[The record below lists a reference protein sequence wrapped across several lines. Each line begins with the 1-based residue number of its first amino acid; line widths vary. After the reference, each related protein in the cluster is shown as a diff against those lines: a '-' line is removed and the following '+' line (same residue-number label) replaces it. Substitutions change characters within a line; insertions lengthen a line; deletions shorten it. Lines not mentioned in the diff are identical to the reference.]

1 MIKLV
6 NFIRGEGKAVGR
18 WPPDL
23 SSKNAFQ
30 SEHWL
35 KPQLEDDALLYS
47 LHDIIGENLEDDI
60 SGVPIRASPIEVAQP
75 RQLNYHLSTDP
86 RPDNPKYRIA
96 ESEMRVRMAQIDL
109 ERHEQLLAEDM
120 QLHAWLGHDI
130 TREPPASEVRDSPR
144 QTDAFRTENK
154 PQGNV
159 SKVNG
164 DADSS
169 YFASYSGHGKLL
181 SDLARWPNVDVGRH
195 PRNHVERHSPNRR
208 LQRFHI

>member
-47 LHDIIGENLEDDI
+47 LHDIIGEDLEDEI
-60 SGVPIRASPIEVAQP
+60 SGVPVRASPIEVAKP
-75 RQLNYHLSTDP
+75 RQFSYHLSTNP
-86 RPDNPKYRIA
+86 SPDNPKYRIA
-96 ESEMRVRMAQIDL
+96 EMEMKVRMAQLGL
-109 ERHEQLLAEDM
+109 EQHEQLLAEDM
-120 QLHAWLGHDI
+120 RLHAWLGLDRP
-130 TREPPASEVRDSPR
+130 REAPASEVRDSPQ
-144 QTDAFRTENK
+144 QTDSFTPKSK
-154 PQGNV
+154 PKGNV
-159 SKVNG
+159 SKVNR

-181 SDLARWPNVDVGRH
+181 SDLARGPNVDIGRH
-195 PRNHVERHSPNRR
+195 P
-208 LQRFHI
+208 